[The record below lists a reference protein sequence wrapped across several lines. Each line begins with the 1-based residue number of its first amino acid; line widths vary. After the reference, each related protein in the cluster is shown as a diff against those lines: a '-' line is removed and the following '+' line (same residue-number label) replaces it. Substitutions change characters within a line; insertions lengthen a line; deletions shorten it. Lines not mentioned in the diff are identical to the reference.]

1 MNTQAM
7 HNTAFT
13 PKAELS
19 AMQHSDCIVEAQ
31 NSMFPDTLTQL
42 HHGRHKT
49 SCDMQRSWDNTTWQR
64 ADCAGIYTTNHNGIA
79 PSVCRH
85 GVDIHPIHI
94 VILMG
99 M

>member
-1 MNTQAM
+1 MFTQVI

-19 AMQHSDCIVEAQ
+19 AMQHSDCNVEAQ
-31 NSMFPDTLTQL
+31 NMFSDTLTHL
-42 HHGRHKT
+42 HYERHKK
-49 SCDMQRSWDNTTWQR
+49 SCDIQRSWDTTTWQR
-64 ADCAGIYTTNHNGIA
+64 ADCAGIYTTNHDGIA